1 MPGTK
6 NPSISSQRKKAI
18 DAWDEDEFGNLVRKG
33 KVKGTTKLPG
43 GSKTEQAGT
52 KGRAKASKSP
62 IVKQATKGKGVIA
75 TDQPKDIT
83 KKKAE

>member
-33 KVKGTTKLPG
+33 KAKATKLPE
-43 GSKTEQAGT
+43 GSKTKELRQANLLSSN
-52 KGRAKASKSP
+52 RLRRVKA
-62 IVKQATKGKGVIA
+62 
-75 TDQPKDIT
+75 
-83 KKKAE
+83 

>member
-33 KVKGTTKLPG
+33 KAKATKLPE